1 MNTSEE
7 VIKFLDVFNRP
18 LRIKLKD
25 MGINDSDYPFI
36 KTKVIEKV
44 FELKDSRPKQI
55 TNYKYN
61 IQGVKNEI

>member
-44 FELKDSRPKQI
+44 IELKDSRPKQI

-61 IQGVKNEI
+61 I

>member
-1 MNTSEE
+1 MTESEE
-7 VIKFLDVFNRP
+7 VVKFLNVFNRP

-44 FELKDSRPKQI
+44 IELKDSRPNQI

-61 IQGVKNEI
+61 I

>member
-1 MNTSEE
+1 MNISEE
-7 VIKFLDVFNRP
+7 VIKYLDVFNRP

-61 IQGVKNEI
+61 I

>member
-1 MNTSEE
+1 MTESEE
-7 VIKFLDVFNRP
+7 AVKFLNVFNRP
-18 LRIKLKD
+18 LRIKLKV

-36 KTKVIEKV
+36 NTKVIEKV

-61 IQGVKNEI
+61 I

>member
-7 VIKFLDVFNRP
+7 VVKFLDVFNRP
-18 LRIKLKD
+18 LRIKLKE

-44 FELKDSRPKQI
+44 IELKDSKPKQI

-61 IQGVKNEI
+61 I

>member
-25 MGINDSDYPFI
+25 IGINDSDYPFI

-61 IQGVKNEI
+61 I

>member
-44 FELKDSRPKQI
+44 VELKDGRPKQI

-61 IQGVKNEI
+61 I

>member
-1 MNTSEE
+1 MTESEE
-7 VIKFLDVFNRP
+7 VVKFLNVFNRP

-61 IQGVKNEI
+61 I

>member
-44 FELKDSRPKQI
+44 FELKDSRHKQI

-61 IQGVKNEI
+61 I

>member
-36 KTKVIEKV
+36 KTKVFEKV

-61 IQGVKNEI
+61 I

>member
-44 FELKDSRPKQI
+44 IELKDSRPNQI

-61 IQGVKNEI
+61 I

>member
-1 MNTSEE
+1 MTESEE
-7 VIKFLDVFNRP
+7 VVKFLNVFNRP
-18 LRIKLKD
+18 LRIKLKE

-44 FELKDSRPKQI
+44 IELKDSRPNQI

-61 IQGVKNEI
+61 I

>member
-7 VIKFLDVFNRP
+7 VVKFLDVFNRP
-18 LRIKLKD
+18 LRIKLKE

-44 FELKDSRPKQI
+44 IELKDSRPNQI

-61 IQGVKNEI
+61 I

>member
-61 IQGVKNEI
+61 IQGGS

>member
-7 VIKFLDVFNRP
+7 VVKFLDAFNRP

-44 FELKDSRPKQI
+44 IELKDSRPNQI

-61 IQGVKNEI
+61 I

>member
-61 IQGVKNEI
+61 I